1 VIHVGKPGSQAGAGP
16 PGGLYQATPGGI
28 LALQLPDAAMNPAK
42 DRKLSQLALKA
53 LSVFEAIGLIV
64 ITLAT
69 LVAGVTEVN
78 TMVDAGTVT
87 LADLLLLFLYLEILA
102 MVGVYFRSGQLPVR
116 FPIYIAIVA
125 LARYLVLDMKSL
137 DDWRML
143 GVTASMLLLAI
154 AVLVIRYGHTRF
166 PYNEAPQDR
175 DSQP

>member
-1 VIHVGKPGSQAGAGP
+1 
-16 PGGLYQATPGGI
+16 
-28 LALQLPDAAMNPAK
+28 MNPAK
-42 DRKLSQLALKA
+42 DRTFPRLALNV
-53 LSVFEAIGLIV
+53 LGVLEAIGLIV

-69 LVAGVTEVN
+69 LVAGVFEVR
-78 TMVDAGTVT
+78 TMVNSGTVA

-137 DDWRML
+137 DVWRML
-143 GVTASMLLLAI
+143 GVTASMLLLAC

-166 PYNEAPQDR
+166 PYDENLKDR
-175 DSQP
+175 DPQP